1 MIRRI
6 HNFKPNRAWEC
17 NSRWQY
23 SPTHFQLNIPLL
35 TSYDNSKY
43 IIEKI
48 NITKYDIELFGRFI
62 EEIKPQPNKI
72 VDIEYINGKKGW

>member
-35 TSYDNSKY
+35 TSYDKSKY
-43 IIEKI
+43 IIEAV

-62 EEIKPQPNKI
+62 EEIKSTPNKI
-72 VDIEYINGKKGW
+72 VDIEYNGKKGW

>member
-6 HNFKPNRAWEC
+6 HNFRPNRAWEC

-43 IIEKI
+43 ILETI

-62 EEIKPQPNKI
+62 EEIKSQPNKI
-72 VDIEYINGKKGW
+72 VDIEYNGKKGW

>member
-6 HNFKPNRAWEC
+6 HTFKPNRAWEC

-43 IIEKI
+43 IIEKV

-72 VDIEYINGKKGW
+72 VDIEYKNGKTGW